1 MENGN
6 DKQLDQRV
14 TLRTVAD
21 HLGLTPGTVSAVLN
35 NTRAAE
41 RIPQHTRDRVTRA
54 ARELNY
60 QPNPL
65 ARALRTG
72 KSFAAPAGEAGMA
85 HGALVIVGAD
95 RFERALDAMQQAGL
109 RASQDFSVLDIAHIP
124 SSWDL
129 STIGSVLSPSG
140 TWKLHPGA

>member
-6 DKQLDQRV
+6 EKPQGRRV

-35 NTRAAE
+35 HTRAAE
-41 RIPQHTRDRVTRA
+41 RIPQHTRDRVTTA
-54 ARELNY
+54 ARALNY

-72 KSFAAPAGEAGMA
+72 TSLAGETGAA
-85 HGALVIVGAD
+85 HRALVIVGAD

-109 RASQDFSVLDIAHIP
+109 RAAKDFSILDMRQVP
-124 SSWDL
+124 SSWDSSIL
-129 STIGSVLSPSG
+129 DSVS
-140 TWKLHPGA
+140 

>member
-6 DKQLDQRV
+6 EKPQGRRV

-41 RIPQHTRDRVTRA
+41 RIPQHTRDRVTTA
-54 ARELNY
+54 ARELHY

-72 KSFAAPAGEAGMA
+72 KSFAAQAAETGIAR
-85 HGALVIVGAD
+85 GALVIVGAD
-95 RFERALDAMQQAGL
+95 RFERVLDAMQQAGL

-129 STIGSVLSPSG
+129 SNFDSRS
-140 TWKLHPGA
+140 

>member
-1 MENGN
+1 VEEEMHMENGN
-6 DKQLDQRV
+6 DTHGGRRA
-14 TLRTVAD
+14 TLKTVAD
-21 HLGLTPGTVSAVLN
+21 HVGLTPGTVSAVLN

-41 RIPQHTRDRVTRA
+41 RIPQHTRDRITSA

-72 KSFAAPAGEAGMA
+72 KSFAAPAGETGMTPR
-85 HGALVIVGAD
+85 ALVIVGAD
-95 RFERALDAMQQAGL
+95 RFARVLDAMRQAGL
-109 RASQDFSVLDIAHIP
+109 CASQDFSVLDIAHIP

-129 STIGSVLSPSG
+129 SNFGSPS
-140 TWKLHPGA
+140 

>member
-1 MENGN
+1 MESLWRKEMHMENGN
-6 DKQLDQRV
+6 DQKQGGRV

-21 HLGLTPGTVSAVLN
+21 QLGLTPGTVSAVLN

-41 RIPQHTRDRVTRA
+41 RIPQHTRDRVTTA
-54 ARELNY
+54 ARALNY

-72 KSFAAPAGEAGMA
+72 KSLAAQAGETGIPR
-85 HGALVIVGAD
+85 GALVIVGAD

-109 RASQDFSVLDIAHIP
+109 RASQDFSVLDIAYVP
-124 SSWDL
+124 GSSDH
-129 STIGSVLSPSG
+129 SSFGRVS
-140 TWKLHPGA
+140 

>member
-1 MENGN
+1 MHMENGN
-6 DKQLDQRV
+6 DQKHGGRV

-21 HLGLTPGTVSAVLN
+21 HLGLTPGTISAVLN

-41 RIPQHTRDRVTRA
+41 RIPQHTRDRVTTA
-54 ARELNY
+54 ARALNY

-72 KSFAAPAGEAGMA
+72 KSLTAQGSETGVLQ
-85 HGALVIVGAD
+85 GALLIVGAD

-109 RASQDFSVLDIAHIP
+109 RASQDFSVLDIAYLP
-124 SSWDL
+124 SS
-129 STIGSVLSPSG
+129 SHHSNFGSVS
-140 TWKLHPGA
+140 

>member
-6 DKQLDQRV
+6 DKQHGRRV

-41 RIPQHTRDRVTRA
+41 RIPQHTRDRVTTA

-72 KSFAAPAGEAGMA
+72 KGFATPAGEPGMA
-85 HGALVIVGAD
+85 RGALVIVGAD

-109 RASQDFSVLDIAHIP
+109 RASQDFSVLDIAHLP

-129 STIGSVLSPSG
+129 SDFGPLS
-140 TWKLHPGA
+140 

>member
-1 MENGN
+1 MPVEDGN
-6 DKQLDQRV
+6 DKQQGRRV

-41 RIPQHTRDRVTRA
+41 RIPQPTKDRVTTA

-65 ARALRTG
+65 ARALRAG
-72 KSFAAPAGEAGMA
+72 KFSPPSGEKGIVPR
-85 HGALVIVGAD
+85 ALVIVGAD
-95 RFERALDAMQQAGL
+95 RFERALDAMRQAGL
-109 RASQDFSVLDIAHIP
+109 RASQDFSVLDIAEIP
-124 SSWDL
+124 SSWDK
-129 STIGSVLSPSG
+129 SNFGRAS
-140 TWKLHPGA
+140 

>member
-6 DKQLDQRV
+6 DKQHERV

-41 RIPQHTRDRVTRA
+41 RIPQHTKDRVITVARA
-54 ARELNY
+54 LNY

-72 KSFAAPAGEAGMA
+72 KSFAAPSGGTVIP
-85 HGALVIVGAD
+85 HALVIVGAD

-109 RASQDFSVLDIAHIP
+109 RASQDFSVLDIADMP
-124 SSWDL
+124 SSRDH
-129 STIGSVLSPSG
+129 SSIGPVS
-140 TWKLHPGA
+140 

>member
-1 MENGN
+1 MESLWRKEMQMENGN
-6 DKQLDQRV
+6 DQKQGGRV

-21 HLGLTPGTVSAVLN
+21 QVGLTPGTVSAVLN

-72 KSFAAPAGEAGMA
+72 KSFVPQAGETGMA
-85 HGALVIVGAD
+85 PRALVIVGAD
-95 RFERALDAMQQAGL
+95 RFARVLDAMQQAGL
-109 RASQDFSVLDIAHIP
+109 CASQDFSVLDIAHIP
-124 SSWDL
+124 GSWDL
-129 STIGSVLSPSG
+129 SN
-140 TWKLHPGA
+140 